1 MGRLARLRSRFL
13 VLVVVLVPAVLASS
27 AAAATPSSPWD
38 PQDSNV
44 PYVAWRGEQVR
55 LVKCDPVL
63 SEADD
68 ADFTVEEWSGPGRD
82 PTIERPTLRFIS
94 DDCVAADI
102 VTLDPGL
109 ARVKLVATD
118 ESGAPILKHQFLVI
132 WMTLGDPKID
142 EVGATDP
149 TGTGALGDPAGDGV
163 FVAGGRDGRVQ
174 VEVKGTFPHPLGTGG
189 TFTLPDDWAKL
200 ADLLADDSDSD
211 PTNNAGF
218 WDIHDDRTKKEDHRP
233 DTPTFCQDKVPV
245 PPPAV
250 DAVDNCLG
258 NGFRELGPFSRYFG
272 DGVFALGPF
281 DPIRADNSLLTDGK
295 VDASDAP
302 MPAARVDVSIAP
314 NSGAPTDIGGVGSL
328 VKADKGAVYSRN
340 GGGDWSAHN
349 LYAPFYGAFIPA
361 TSWPGLASG
370 VDGPAQGN
378 NFRGFLVDGYYD
390 YWSFAEVFRTAVPT
404 ATNCLRYVSPES
416 EARETPSGDQSVAV
430 YTDEHGEAQ
439 VAYRPGTG
447 FYYDN
452 LGAIHNDNDGC
463 DLEGIRVLG
472 TSSISAVAR
481 YPYQPV
487 SDPAH
492 SSTPLTKT
500 VTSLFTKFAS
510 YFPKGPGTANDNA
523 RIVTVHAQ
531 DVDGTPFR
539 NERVCF
545 FVDDEADGVFGFTG
559 ETGRPGARLTV
570 GGDEAPPLGPS
581 DVCRTTDGNG
591 NAAVEVINSDPQQI
605 NVTALFVD
613 EGLLRDV
620 NVNFAVVG
628 SSGGPNP
635 PANGT
640 SPVPPVG
647 GSVSVPPV
655 GTPSPATPPGVV
667 KASTPGSPSGTSGAK
682 AGTKKK
688 KVRATL
694 RIARISKKGG
704 KSYLVIKVK
713 SSKKYETVKI
723 RLIGKNGRTLKR
735 LSRRVRTN
743 RTVKIQVSTK
753 TRRAKVALNK

>member
-1 MGRLARLRSRFL
+1 M
-13 VLVVVLVPAVLASS
+13 VVLVMVLVTAVLASS
-27 AAAATPSSPWD
+27 AAAATPTSPWD
-38 PQDSNV
+38 PQRSNV

-55 LVKCDPVL
+55 LVKCDPAL
-63 SEADD
+63 SGADD
-68 ADFTVEEWSGPGRD
+68 ADFTVENWTGPGQN
-82 PTIERPTLRFIS
+82 PTVERPTLRFIS
-94 DDCVAADI
+94 ADCVAADI

-118 ESGAPILKHQFLVI
+118 ESGTPILKHQFLVI
-132 WMTLGDPKID
+132 WLTLGDPSID

-149 TGTGALGDPAGDGV
+149 TGTTQLGDPAGDGV
-163 FVAGGRDGRVQ
+163 FVAGGRDGRIQ
-174 VEVKGTFPHPLGTGG
+174 VEVKGTFPGPGG
-189 TFTLPDDWAKL
+189 TTYTLPDDWATL
-200 ADLLADDSDSD
+200 ADLLAEDSDSD
-211 PTNNAGF
+211 PTNNVGF

-258 NGFRELGPFSRYFG
+258 GGFGELGPFSRFFG
-272 DGVFALGPF
+272 DGIAVIGPF
-281 DPIRADNSLLTDGK
+281 DPVRPQYSLLSDGK

-302 MPAARVDVSIAP
+302 MPAARLDVSIAP
-314 NSGAPTDIGGVGSL
+314 NSGAPTDISGVGSL

-340 GGGDWSAHN
+340 GAGSDAAHN
-349 LYAPFYGAFIPA
+349 LYAPFYGAVIPA
-361 TSWPGLASG
+361 TSFPGLASG
-370 VDGPAQGN
+370 VDGPARGN

-390 YWSFAEVFRTAVPT
+390 FWSIADVFRTAVPT
-404 ATNCLRYVSPES
+404 ATNCLRRVSPEP
-416 EARETPSGDQSVAV
+416 EPRLTPSGDQSVAV

-447 FYYDN
+447 AYYDN
-452 LGAIHNDNDGC
+452 LGAVHNDNDGC
-463 DLEGIRVLG
+463 DLEGIRLLG
-472 TSSISAVAR
+472 ISRITAVAR

-487 SDPAH
+487 DDPAH
-492 SSTPLTKT
+492 SSGQLTKAI
-500 VTSLFTKFAS
+500 TSLFTKFAS
-510 YFPKGPGTANDNA
+510 YFPKGPGAANENA

-545 FVDDEADGVFGFTG
+545 FVDDEADGAFGFTG

-570 GGDEAPPLGPS
+570 GGADAPPLPNGQPHF
-581 DVCRTTDGNG
+581 CRTTDNNG
-591 NAAVEVINSDPQQI
+591 NAAIEVINSDPQQI

-613 EGLLRDV
+613 EGLLRDID
-620 NVNFAVVG
+620 VNFAVVG

-655 GTPSPATPPGVV
+655 GTPSPATPPGVS
-667 KASTPGSPSGTSGAK
+667 KAAPAAGAPASGGSPTSSAK
-682 AGTKKK
+682 PRTTSKKKK

-694 RIARISKKGG
+694 RIARISKAKSG
-704 KSYLVIKVK
+704 KSYLVISVK

-743 RTVKIQVSTK
+743 RTVKIRVSTK
-753 TRRAKVALNK
+753 TRRAKVALKK